1 MARTLLVVDDEEAA
15 RYALR
20 RIFSSQYTV
29 LEADSVRQARLI
41 LERGQPDVILL
52 DYGLP
57 GEDGMTLL
65 QETVARPSP
74 PAVIMITAHGSERLA
89 VEAMKTGAFDYLV
102 KPYDIDELRLA
113 VEHALEWL
121 DLKAEVTGL
130 RDRLAG
136 EGDFGCMSGVSRP
149 MRQLFQTAQRVAA
162 SDLPVL
168 ILGESGTGKDLLAHE
183 LHVRSA
189 RGRQRLSLIHI

>member
-41 LERGQPDVILL
+41 FERGQPDVILL

-74 PAVIMITAHGSERLA
+74 PVGIMVTAHGSSRLA
-89 VEAMKTGAFDYLV
+89 WEAMKTGAYDYRV
-102 KPYDIDELRLA
+102 KPYYIDELRLA
-113 VEHALEWL
+113 FEQAYE
-121 DLKAEVTGL
+121 
-130 RDRLAG
+130 
-136 EGDFGCMSGVSRP
+136 
-149 MRQLFQTAQRVAA
+149 
-162 SDLPVL
+162 
-168 ILGESGTGKDLLAHE
+168 
-183 LHVRSA
+183 
-189 RGRQRLSLIHI
+189 